1 MSEMLREANLPR
13 VCEKGMV
20 RSANS
25 KVAVVATALVVVAA
39 LVSHAAAF
47 DSTVY
52 GMDVSDPVDQATFQ
66 CLKADNLTFV
76 VIRVSVRLWPMAM
89 SLLAMLSHPLSLPRA
104 PVGHTFHRPSLQSCN
119 FMFLRHIHS
128 VAVALCLRG
137 GVPWSK
143 GQLKLRPVFVTAI
156 NLVFG
161 QPHQPHVPTP
171 CIPPDHSVL
180 SLHWIRGH
188 ERCTH
193 RSSGMGGRTGS
204 RRWVTGLAPACFF
217 PFSLW
222 HFSPVPSVPG
232 TACPTSPKCLPSFR
246 PTSPSDVYMFPCYS
260 CGDGEKQVETA
271 VSYLQQNKVKFGV
284 FWLDIEVSGGTYGH
298 GTSVRA

>member
-1 MSEMLREANLPR
+1 MPLFVTPSIAHP
-13 VCEKGMV
+13 
-20 RSANS
+20 
-25 KVAVVATALVVVAA
+25 
-39 LVSHAAAF
+39 VSHQF
-47 DSTVY
+47 YFHSTYPFRSCCLVPAW
-52 GMDVSDPVDQATFQ
+52 GCPMVEGAVEIVSR
-66 CLKADNLTFV
+66 FV
-76 VIRVSVRLWPMAM
+76 NQPCFW
-89 SLLAMLSHPLSLPRA
+89 
-104 PVGHTFHRPSLQSCN
+104 
-119 FMFLRHIHS
+119 
-128 VAVALCLRG
+128 
-137 GVPWSK
+137 
-143 GQLKLRPVFVTAI
+143 
-156 NLVFG
+156 
-161 QPHQPHVPTP
+161 PHQPHVPTP

-217 PFSLW
+217 PFSLGS
-222 HFSPVPSVPG
+222 FSPVPSVPG
-232 TACPTSPKCLPSFR
+232 TACPTSPQCLPSFR

-284 FWLDIEVSGGTYGH
+284 FWLDIEVCWGTYWYGH